1 MYCELNLYQICK
13 IIQLILKYIK
23 QRMLEFQLEATKKKV
38 KIKRQQ
44 RNISI
49 NQETGHN

>member
-23 QRMLEFQLEATKKKV
+23 QRMLEFQLKATKKKRS
-38 KIKRQQ
+38 KLKGNKEI
-44 RNISI
+44 
-49 NQETGHN
+49 